1 MYKRSVHYNW
11 SYCTCSTKQSKMD
24 IIQDEKEY
32 VRVRLRIH
40 RSYLTVRIL
49 TQPEERKATVVH
61 NVDRGDRVHTVGM
74 YSPSQT
80 KRGRPPWCTTWRVDR
95 WPNFFRRT
103 KKKESKKSTNLDKKY
118 HQVTSRAAR
127 PVWLRE
133 CERNSKKNSNF

>member
-1 MYKRSVHYNW
+1 MYLY
-11 SYCTCSTKQSKMD
+11 YTYSTKQTKMD
-24 IIQDEKEY
+24 IIQDEREY
-32 VRVRLRIH
+32 VRVRIDHTLLYAY
-40 RSYLTVRIL
+40 SPS
-49 TQPEERKATVVH
+49 QKSQKATVVH